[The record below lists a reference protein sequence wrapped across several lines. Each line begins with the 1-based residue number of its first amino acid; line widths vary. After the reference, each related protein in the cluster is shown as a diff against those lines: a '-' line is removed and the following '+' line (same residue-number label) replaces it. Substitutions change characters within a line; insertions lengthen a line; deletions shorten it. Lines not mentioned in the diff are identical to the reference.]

1 VNGCYPDLGPPVSVD
16 DVQRLAD
23 ELGVF
28 VSPREALD
36 LAAAADFRHQ
46 RHRLQREQA
55 DRLAGRLPLPQIRLP
70 FVFTAEIGP
79 PEIEVLAAAFAREV
93 KGLPAATAV

>member
-1 VNGCYPDLGPPVSVD
+1 VSLD
-16 DVQRLAD
+16 DVERLAD

-46 RHRLQREQA
+46 RHQLQQEQA
-55 DRLAGRLPLPQIRLP
+55 DRLAARLPLPQIRLP

-79 PEIEVLAAAFAREV
+79 SEIEVLSAAFAREV
-93 KGLPAATAV
+93 KALPVAASV